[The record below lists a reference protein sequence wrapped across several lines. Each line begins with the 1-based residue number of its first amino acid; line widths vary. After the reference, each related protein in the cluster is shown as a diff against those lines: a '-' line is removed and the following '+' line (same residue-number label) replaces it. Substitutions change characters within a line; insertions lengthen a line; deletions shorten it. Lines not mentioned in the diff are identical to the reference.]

1 MSFTYDANGN
11 AVLASGGTASSPAIR
26 INNSANSGIFAAE
39 NTGVAWSIGGTERF
53 SVRPGRTLLF
63 NDLVPLSYREAPLFM
78 ANSGAARTLN
88 ARSLQSITLSENCTF
103 TLPPSEGNSGRGI
116 TLMLKTG
123 NGGNAATFTSADGE
137 IKWPNGVAP
146 TVTQEANKMDM
157 FSFIADGSR
166 WYASAVQNYSLS

>member
-1 MSFTYDANGN
+1 MSFTFDGSGN
-11 AVLASGGTASSPAIR
+11 AVLASGGTAASPAIR
-26 INNSANSGIFAAE
+26 INNSTNSGIFAAE
-39 NTGVAWSIGGTERF
+39 NSGVAWSVGGTERF

-78 ANSGAARTLN
+78 ANSGSSRTLN

-123 NGGNAATFTSADGE
+123 SGGNSATFTSADGA
-137 IKWPNGVAP
+137 IKWPNGVSP
-146 TVTQEANKMDM
+146 TVTQAANKMDIFCFM
-157 FSFIADGSR
+157 ADGTN
-166 WYASAVQNYSLS
+166 WYGSAVQNYSI